1 MVCYSPGLVSSKD
14 VPVLIVGGS
23 LVGLSSAIFL
33 AWHGI
38 STLNVERHRGTA
50 VHPRAGHFQLRT
62 LELFRA
68 VGLEEIIRRKSE
80 EQYDPNGGIAAVESL
95 AGAEIATYIANINSG
110 VADVS
115 PSVRFFMTQQA
126 LEPILRTR
134 AEELGAELQY
144 GTELVSFEQDPD
156 GVSAVVRDLGSGA
169 ERTVR
174 ARYMIAADGNRS
186 PIRERLGIG
195 MRGRGRSRT
204 ASPSIFVLTRV
215 RCCAAGTSE

>member
-1 MVCYSPGLVSSKD
+1 VSSED

-80 EQYDPNGGIAAVESL
+80 EQYDGRRHRGGQSL

-115 PSVRFFMTQQA
+115 PSVRFLHQQA

-134 AEELGAELQY
+134 AEELGANCCTGRVCLLRA
-144 GTELVSFEQDPD
+144 GPD
-156 GVSAVVRDLGSGA
+156 GVSAS
-169 ERTVR
+169 
-174 ARYMIAADGNRS
+174 
-186 PIRERLGIG
+186 
-195 MRGRGRSRT
+195 
-204 ASPSIFVLTRV
+204 
-215 RCCAAGTSE
+215 